1 MKIPLKRIIIG
12 VLVIGAIAA
21 VVALN
26 ARKKPVD
33 VLVRAVDVGTVEST
47 VTNTRA
53 GTVKPCRRAR
63 LAPSSG
69 GQVAK
74 LLVKEGDR
82 VKQNQ
87 ILMELWNE
95 DLAAQIRLA
104 ENEFLAAQDSVA
116 EACVMADSAQR
127 DADRAVAL
135 REEKLAAE
143 QSVDQAVSGAKA
155 RRAGCDAARTRVS
168 VSQSRV
174 TAARATLERT
184 VVRAPF
190 AGRVAEVN
198 GEQGEFVTPSPPGI
212 PTPPAVDLIDD
223 SCLYIQAPIDEVDAP
238 RILPGMEAR
247 ITLDAFPKEHFLGA
261 VRRIAP
267 YVQEVE
273 KQSRTVDIEAVFMDE
288 QQYAKLLPGYSA
300 DVEVIIEARHD
311 LVRVP
316 TEAVLENGR
325 VLVFRPSDGVLEE
338 RKIEVGLA
346 NWKYT
351 EVKHGLAKGDLVV
364 LSVDREGVK
373 AGAVAQREAEG
384 KEPAAGTK
392 K

>member
-1 MKIPLKRIIIG
+1 MKLPVKRI
-12 VLVIGAIAA
+12 VIGIA
-21 VVALN
+21 VVGGISAWVLFSS
-26 ARKKPVD
+26 RPKPVD
-33 VLVRAVDVGTVEST
+33 VVVQAVDVGTVEST

-53 GTVKPCRRAR
+53 GTVKACRRAR
-63 LAPSSG
+63 LAPSIG

-82 VKQNQ
+82 VKENQ
-87 ILMELWNE
+87 VLMTLWNE

-104 ENEFLAAQDSVA
+104 ENEQLAAKESIR

-127 DADRAVAL
+127 DADRALAL
-135 REEKLAAE
+135 QEQKLSTE
-143 QSVDQAVSGAKA
+143 QNVDQAVSGAKA
-155 RRAGCDAARTRVS
+155 RRAACDAARSRAS
-168 VSQSRV
+168 VSEARV
-174 TAARATLERT
+174 AAARATLERT
-184 VVRAPF
+184 LVRAPF

-198 GEQGEFVTPSPPGI
+198 GEEGEYVTPSPPGI
-212 PTPPAVDLIDD
+212 LTPPAVDLIDD

-267 YVQEVE
+267 YVQEAE
-273 KQSRTVDIEAVFMDE
+273 KQARTVDIEAVFMDE

-300 DVEVIIEARHD
+300 DVEVILDARHD

-316 TEAVLENGR
+316 TEAVLESGR
-325 VLVFRPSDGVLEE
+325 VLVLRSSDNVLEE
-338 RKIEVGLA
+338 RVIKVGIA

-351 EVKHGLAKGDLVV
+351 EVKSGLAKGDVVV

-373 AGAVAQREAEG
+373 AGAIGRPETEGEKPANAAQ
-384 KEPAAGTK
+384 K
-392 K
+392 